1 MPGKRAERDASRDPM
16 AGEPRLHPF
25 GTGVAEAVNPPVEEA
40 YWREHYSTRP
50 YVAADLD
57 YTFYQPAYR
66 YGWEARGRYDGRTW
80 DEVEDEL
87 AAGWYVVRGT
97 SVLEWDDA
105 KPAARDAWDRVDSR
119 GRIDSR
125 R

>member
-1 MPGKRAERDASRDPM
+1 MTSKRAERDVNRDPIASR
-16 AGEPRLHPF
+16 GHPF
-25 GTGVAEAVNPPVEEA
+25 GIDAAEGVNHTAEEA
-40 YWREHYSTRP
+40 YWRENYSMRP
-50 YVAADLD
+50 YVSADLD

-80 DEVEDEL
+80 DDVEDDL
-87 AAGWYVVRGT
+87 ATGWYVVRGT

-105 KPAARDAWDRVDSR
+105 KPATRDAWDRVDGR
-119 GRIDSR
+119 ARIDSR